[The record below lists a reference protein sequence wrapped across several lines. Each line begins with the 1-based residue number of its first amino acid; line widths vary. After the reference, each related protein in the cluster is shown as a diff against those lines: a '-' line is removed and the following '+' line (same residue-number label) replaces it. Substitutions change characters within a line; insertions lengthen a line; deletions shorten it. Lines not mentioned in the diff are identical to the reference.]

1 MKNIGVFILSALW
14 FMGCTDA
21 DYITILT
28 RSERLMTEAPDSVLT
43 ILNPVSLSD
52 IRAPVLRAKYALLY
66 SQALD
71 KNYIDVDN
79 DSLIRVAVDYFRH
92 HGSFLDKAKAYYYYG
107 VVHYNASDI
116 ESAMRSFV
124 QASIY
129 VEKTDDHNLKGLIY
143 TTIGNLYYDQY
154 SFDEAIIMY
163 SKAVDAFTASGNKRN
178 LLITLHSNG
187 LSLVCLDQFEDAVAV
202 LTRARELAVE
212 LNDTTTMLDIIT
224 ALGIVNIKMDLDVPY
239 LTRFKEGLFATYRKY
254 TNNIVPQKHYPVLGM
269 IYYKEDQIDSARYYC
284 QSYLDESPDLNMSN
298 IGIYVILSS
307 AESLSNNYKKAFEYE
322 SSYSR
327 YLDSMGSVQK
337 NYLIQNLEKK
347 YRTEYLQKSYEAL
360 QIKHRYEVLFL
371 ILIIAL
377 ALLAVCAMVYYY
389 NLNIER
395 KNQRIAESES
405 YIDEVRH
412 HQIELEEKYTSIT
425 TNANLQDE
433 KSQAL
438 FEILGNRI
446 RSLQQILEWAS
457 KYEKNTDAFY
467 NQVKEHIR
475 LASGKNRELAE
486 DVIAIANLSCHG
498 IIDHLTTLY
507 PTLSQHELSYCGF
520 ICLGF
525 SPESIRILYNHTN
538 IYSIYTMRSKIRN
551 KLGVTNSSNNLETYI
566 LSLMKK
572 LETEELA

>member
-154 SFDEAIIMY
+154 SYDEAVKMY
-163 SKAVDAFTASGNKRN
+163 SKAIDAFIAIDNKNN
-178 LLITLHSNG
+178 LLIAMHSKG
-187 LSLVCLDQFEDAVAV
+187 LSLAFLDQFEDAAEV

-212 LNDTTTMLDIIT
+212 QNDTATMLDIIT
-224 ALGIVNIKMDLDVPY
+224 SVGFLSIKMDRDVPY
-239 LTRFKEGLFATYRKY
+239 FTRYKEDLFATYKKY
-254 TNNIVPQKHYPVLGM
+254 TNNVVPQKHYPILGA
-269 IYYKEDQIDSARYYC
+269 IYYIEDKIDSARYYC
-284 QSYLDESPDLNMSN
+284 QSYLDGDPDINVSN
-298 IGIYVILSS
+298 VGFYTILSS
-307 AESLSNNYKKAFEYE
+307 IESSSNNYKKAFEYE
-322 SSYSR
+322 CYYSKCM
-327 YLDSMGSVQK
+327 DSIGSVQK
-337 NYLIQNLEKK
+337 DHLIQNLEKK
-347 YRTEYLQKSYEAL
+347 YKTEYLQKSYETL
-360 QIKHRYEVLFL
+360 QIKHRYEILFL
-371 ILIIAL
+371 ILLIAL

-389 NLNIER
+389 KLDIER
-395 KNQRIAESES
+395 KNQQIAESER
-405 YIDEVRH
+405 YLDEVRY

-538 IYSIYTMRSKIRN
+538 IYSIYPMRSKIRN